1 MSSKIA
7 FFDFDGT
14 ITMKDTLLEFIRF
27 AKGDLSF
34 IAGFFL
40 YSPFIVAYKLGIITN
55 QAAKEKVL
63 QHFFSNTTIEDFN
76 KLCTDFAEQVIP
88 SLVRTK
94 AAKEIRRLKEEGAH
108 IVVVSASAEN
118 WVGIWS
124 RQQGLEYIATRM
136 ECNEGKLSGKILGRN
151 CYGNEKV
158 ERIRSVYDLGSF
170 DRIYCYGDSEGDKA
184 MLDIADIKFYRPF
197 R

>member
-14 ITMKDTLLEFIRF
+14 ITKKDTLLEFIRF

-63 QHFFSNTTIEDFN
+63 QHFFSNTTVEEFN
-76 KLCTDFAEQVIP
+76 NLCNDFAEKVIP
-88 SLVRTK
+88 SLVRKK
-94 AAKEIRRLKEEGAH
+94 AMKEIDRLKQEGAR

-124 RQQGLEYIATRM
+124 KKQELEYIATRM
-136 ECNEGKLSGKILGRN
+136 ECSDGKMSGKILGRN

-158 ERIRSVYDLGSF
+158 ERIRNVYDLTTF
-170 DRIYCYGDSEGDKA
+170 DRIYCYGDSDGDKA
-184 MLDIADIKFYRPF
+184 MLEIADIKFYRPF